1 VLKRKMGTRTP
12 LLEAQKEALKTER
25 R

>member
-1 VLKRKMGTRTP
+1 VLKRKMGTRIP